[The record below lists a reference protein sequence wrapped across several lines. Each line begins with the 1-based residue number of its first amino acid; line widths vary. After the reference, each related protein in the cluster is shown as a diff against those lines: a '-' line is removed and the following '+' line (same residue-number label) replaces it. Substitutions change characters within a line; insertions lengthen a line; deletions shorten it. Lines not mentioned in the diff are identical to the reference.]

1 MNISITLLI
10 RIWEAAATAAAAE
23 PPIKKTTQHPE
34 KKVNRVV
41 ESANTH
47 NIIVLQCA

>member
-10 RIWEAAATAAAAE
+10 RIWEAAATAAAE